1 MLGGIV
7 EKLIDTSKSIHDK
20 IVKNVIKPLKNVEIK
35 KIIDA
40 GSGKTSA
47 SILLKY
53 FENAMLDAIVYPGD
67 NRKKNPLE
75 SAIGSSRLEV
85 IEANIC
91 TECFRK
97 KYDLCM
103 AHLTLGEAHN
113 FGNHFSDL
121 FHQLMDI
128 KAKYF
133 IIIDIFE
140 DPAVHFRY
148 MEQYFKE
155 KGFKV
160 LKKKKFRNPKPE
172 KYPKVKYDKYKLEF
186 VSKHYIAYLVQRV

>member
-1 MLGGIV
+1 M
-7 EKLIDTSKSIHDK
+7 EKLYNTSKTVHDK
-20 IVKNVIKPLKNVEIK
+20 IVKTMIKPLKNVEIK

-53 FENAMLDAIVYPGD
+53 FQTAQVDAVVYPGD

-75 SAIGSSRLEV
+75 TAIGSNRLEV
-85 IEANIC
+85 VEADIC
-91 TECFRK
+91 KTCFRK
-97 KYDLCM
+97 KYDLCL

-128 KAKYF
+128 KSKYF
-133 IIIDIFE
+133 LIIDIFE

-155 KGFKV
+155 KGFKI
-160 LKKKKFRNPKPE
+160 LKKKKFKNPNPE
-172 KYPKVKYDKYKLEF
+172 HYPKVKYDKYKLEF
-186 VSKHYIAYLVQRV
+186 DSKHYLAYLVERSENK

>member
-1 MLGGIV
+1 M
-7 EKLIDTSKSIHDK
+7 EKLFDTNKLIHDK
-20 IVKNVIKPLKNVEIK
+20 IIKKMIKPLKNVEIK

-53 FENAMLDAIVYPGD
+53 FATAHVDAVVYPGD

-75 SAIGSSRLEV
+75 NTISSKRLEV

-91 TECFRK
+91 SSCIKK
-97 KYDLCM
+97 KYDICL
-103 AHLTLGEAHN
+103 AHLLLGEAHN

-133 IIIDIFE
+133 LIIDILQ

-160 LKKKKFRNPKPE
+160 LKKKKFKNPNPE
-172 KYPKVKYDKYKLEF
+172 HYPKVKYDKYKLEF
-186 VSKHYIAYLVQRV
+186 DSKHYLAYLVERI

>member
-1 MLGGIV
+1 M
-7 EKLIDTSKSIHDK
+7 EKLFNTSKSIHDK
-20 IVKNVIKPLKNVEIK
+20 IVKTMIKPLKSVEIK

-47 SILLKY
+47 SLMLKY
-53 FENAMLDAIVYPGD
+53 FLTAKVDAVVYPGD

-75 SAIGSSRLEV
+75 NAIGSKRLEV
-85 IEANIC
+85 VETDIC
-91 TECFRK
+91 KSCIRK
-97 KYDLCM
+97 KYDFCFAL
-103 AHLTLGEAHN
+103 LTLGEAHN

-121 FHQLMDI
+121 FHQIMDI
-128 KAKYF
+128 KSKYF
-133 IIIDIFE
+133 LIVDIVE

-160 LKKKKFRNPKPE
+160 LKKKKFKNPTPE
-172 KYPKVKYDKYKLEF
+172 HYPKIKYDKYKLEF
-186 VSKHYIAYLVQRV
+186 DSKHYLAYLIERNADK

>member
-1 MLGGIV
+1 M

-20 IVKNVIKPLKNVEIK
+20 LVKNMIKRLNREEFK

-53 FENAMLDAIVYPGD
+53 FQNCQVDAIVYPGD

-75 SAIGSSRLEV
+75 TAIGSDRLEV
-85 IEANIC
+85 VEADMC
-91 TECFRK
+91 KSCFRK
-97 KYDLCM
+97 KYDLCL

-121 FHQLMDI
+121 FHQIMDI
-128 KAKYF
+128 RANYF
-133 IIIDIFE
+133 IIYDILE
-140 DPAVHFRY
+140 DPAVHYRY

-160 LKKKKFRNPKPE
+160 IKKKKFKNPNPE
-172 KYPKVKYDKYKLEF
+172 HYPKVKYDKYKLEF
-186 VSKHYIAYLVQRV
+186 DSKHFVGYVLERSDNK

>member
-1 MLGGIV
+1 M

-20 IVKNVIKPLKNVEIK
+20 IINVMTKKLKREEIK

-40 GSGKTSA
+40 GSGKISA
-47 SILLKY
+47 SVLLKY
-53 FENAMLDAIVYPGD
+53 FSFASVEAIVYPGD
-67 NRKKNPLE
+67 NRKKHPLE
-75 SAIGSSRLEV
+75 HAIGSDRLEV
-85 IEANIC
+85 VEADIC
-91 TECFRK
+91 KECFRK
-97 KYDLCM
+97 KYDLCL

-133 IIIDIFE
+133 LIVDIME

-148 MEQYFKE
+148 MEQYFRE

-160 LKKKKFRNPKPE
+160 IRKKKFRNPNPE
-172 KYPKVKYDKYKLEF
+172 HYPKVKYDKYKLEF
-186 VSKHYIAYLVQRV
+186 DSKHYLAYLVEKL

>member
-1 MLGGIV
+1 MM
-7 EKLIDTSKSIHDK
+7 EKLYDTSKSIHDRVLRK
-20 IVKNVIKPLKNVEIK
+20 MFSYLAKVDID

-53 FENAMLDAIVYPGD
+53 FPLARVDAIVYPGD

-75 SAIGSSRLEV
+75 NSIGSDRLEI
-85 IEANIC
+85 IEADIC
-91 TECFRK
+91 TNTFRRQ
-97 KYDLCM
+97 YDLCL

-121 FHQLMDI
+121 FHKLMDI
-128 KAKYF
+128 HAKYF
-133 IIIDIFE
+133 VIMDILE

-148 MEQYFKE
+148 IEQYLRE

-160 LKKKKFRNPKPE
+160 VKKKIFKNPTPE
-172 KYPKVKYDKYKLEF
+172 HYPKVKYNKYKLEF
-186 VSKHYIAYLVQRV
+186 DSKHYVAYLIENLNR

>member
-1 MLGGIV
+1 V
-7 EKLIDTSKSIHDK
+7 EKLYNTSKTVHDK
-20 IVKNVIKPLKNVEIK
+20 IVKTMIKPLKNVEIK

-53 FENAMLDAIVYPGD
+53 FQTAQVDAVVYPGD

-75 SAIGSSRLEV
+75 TAIGSNRLEV
-85 IEANIC
+85 VEADIC
-91 TECFRK
+91 KTCFRK
-97 KYDLCM
+97 KYDLCL

-128 KAKYF
+128 KSKYF
-133 IIIDIFE
+133 LIIDIFE

-155 KGFKV
+155 KGFKI
-160 LKKKKFRNPKPE
+160 LKKKKFKNPNPE
-172 KYPKVKYDKYKLEF
+172 HYPKVKYDKYKLEF
-186 VSKHYIAYLVQRV
+186 DSKHYLAYLVERI

>member
-1 MLGGIV
+1 M
-7 EKLIDTSKSIHDK
+7 
-20 IVKNVIKPLKNVEIK
+20 IKPLKNVEIK

-47 SILLKY
+47 SMLLKY
-53 FENAMLDAIVYPGD
+53 FQTAQIDAIVFPGD

-75 SAIGSSRLEV
+75 TVISSNRLEV
-85 IEANIC
+85 FEADIC
-91 TECFRK
+91 KECFRK

-103 AHLTLGEAHN
+103 AHLLLGEAHN
-113 FGNHFSDL
+113 FGNHFTDL

-133 IIIDIFE
+133 LIIDIFE

-148 MEQYFKE
+148 LQQYIKE
-155 KGFKV
+155 KGFKII
-160 LKKKKFRNPKPE
+160 KKKKFKNPNPE
-172 KYPKVKYDKYKLEF
+172 HYPKVKYDKYKLEF
-186 VSKHYIAYLVQRV
+186 DSKHYLAYLVERI